1 MHVLSTLFVALSAA
15 AIAKPEVVT
24 VFQAGEE
31 GYKCFRIPSL
41 LRLPSGAIALFA
53 EGRKTL
59 GCLDHGWV
67 DIVIKVSE
75 DNGTTWGPL
84 RKVYGESNE
93 TAHVT
98 IGNPAPVVAGGRVV
112 LLFCRDNRA
121 VLVLSSLDADG
132 REWPSAPVDV
142 TLPALGTS
150 KPTWVATGPPG
161 GIVLPGGRIVVE
173 ANWRSAETGGADV
186 ASALTSD
193 DGGLSWSHGADPV
206 PNGNEGQVAQP
217 FPHLPGPPLP
227 GPPRP
232 PNRRLCRRRQ
242 RSALSPGGGC
252 SQRQPRAERARG
264 RRFAPPLLVQRRRGH
279 KPSRTR
285 P

>member
-1 MHVLSTLFVALSAA
+1 MLSTLLFALSAA
-15 AIAKPEVVT
+15 IDVVT

-112 LLFCRDNRA
+112 LLFCRD
-121 VLVLSSLDADG
+121 
-132 REWPSAPVDV
+132 
-142 TLPALGTS
+142 
-150 KPTWVATGPPG
+150 
-161 GIVLPGGRIVVE
+161 
-173 ANWRSAETGGADV
+173 
-186 ASALTSD
+186 
-193 DGGLSWSHGADPV
+193 
-206 PNGNEGQVAQP
+206 EGQGYVYC
-217 FPHLPGPPLP
+217 GE
-227 GPPRP
+227 
-232 PNRRLCRRRQ
+232 
-242 RSALSPGGGC
+242 LSYLGHDPD
-252 SQRQPRAERARG
+252 RIPI
-264 RRFAPPLLVQRRRGH
+264 RFVWKLDDYDLIKGTDEFKSLVDNCHNLLQSPV
-279 KPSRTR
+279 
-285 P
+285 